1 VPAYSEYLK
10 DPLSERRANTLAEA
24 LNNTIEQLRQLG
36 DVRYNPSRLI
46 LAEGCVQGL
55 RKMGEPD
62 KPFSAHSAS
71 RS

>member
-1 VPAYSEYLK
+1 MCNTHYKAARG
-10 DPLSERRANTLAEA
+10 LSLAQ
-24 LNNTIEQLRQLG
+24 QLRQLG
-36 DVRYNPSRLI
+36 DIRCDPSRLI
-46 LAEGCVQGL
+46 LAEQLGCVQGL